1 MLKKLISIFIFAT
14 TSVAIFANHGPR
26 IQFVNNMYSDSL
38 VDLDIWCSLKN
49 YPFGAFKVDSSLSNY
64 KEATAFIQTSLIY
77 GDVSFYVTSGG
88 SLDTLG
94 YLIKQTFGSPQIEYD
109 KYYAIVLSEN
119 STNNLKMTLAEMP
132 LAGANLNSTGFTLFH
147 GSYDAPTLN
156 VEEITNTAGF
166 SINNLA
172 YQTSSNK
179 TSIGSFNSVIQF
191 QNVNGIA
198 VTEFSVPFNFFPD
211 RAVFLTLTGFLDT
224 VGITPNIPLKL
235 LIVQE
240 DGSVLELFPE
250 QSITPSYIQ
259 LIHNAADLMLN
270 TFDVWL
276 NDSLLID
283 NFVFRTAT
291 PILEVAGAK
300 KITLAIK
307 ESNSSDPNNPLWSKE
322 FILKSN
328 DKHIMVA
335 SGIVSLTGYNSIKP
349 FDVSIYNDALKEAS
363 SGQNTAILVH
373 HGVTDAPAINISRVE
388 KGSISIKQILSELT
402 YASYGGYLDVL
413 TNDYIYEIRNS
424 LDNNSIGRYSVPLDS
439 LKLSGRALTVL
450 ASGFLNPLVNSNGA
464 MFGLWAALDL
474 GGDLIE
480 LKPII
485 STTYVDDVAEYESS
499 FALYPNPARNFINFS
514 FKLQE
519 ESDVL
524 INVYDLNGKVVKSIL
539 CENVDKANFN
549 SRININELNQGLYQ
563 VHVSYGE
570 STITRKI
577 QVVK

>member
-1 MLKKLISIFIFAT
+1 MLKSLISILIFFI
-14 TSVAIFANHGPR
+14 TSIAMFANHGPR
-26 IQFVNNMYSDSL
+26 IQFVHNMYSDSL
-38 VDLDIWCSLKN
+38 ADLDIWVSLQN
-49 YPFGAFKVDSSLSNY
+49 YPLGAFKIDSSLSY
-64 KEATAFIQTSLIY
+64 KEATAFQQRSLIY
-77 GDVSFYVTSGG
+77 GDVSFYVTPGG
-88 SLDTLG
+88 NLDTSG
-94 YLIKQTFGSPQIEYD
+94 YLLKQTFGSPQIEYD
-109 KYYAIVLSEN
+109 KYYAIVLSGT
-119 STNNLKMTLAEMP
+119 STKNLVMTLAEMP

-156 VEEITNTAGF
+156 VVEIKNAAGF

-179 TSIGSFNSVIQF
+179 ISIGSFNSLIQF

-198 VTEFSVPFNFFPD
+198 VTEFSVPFNFFAN

-224 VGITPNIPLKL
+224 SGLTPNIPLKL

-240 DGSVLELFPE
+240 DGSVLELFPN
-250 QSITPSYIQ
+250 QNITTAYIQ
-259 LIHNAADLMLN
+259 LIHNAADLKLN

-283 NFVFRTAT
+283 DFIFRTAT
-291 PILEVAGAK
+291 PILEVPGAK

-307 ESNSSDPNNPLWSKE
+307 ESNSSNSTTPLWSKE
-322 FILKSN
+322 FILDS
-328 DKHIMVA
+328 DDRHIMVA

-363 SGQNTAILVH
+363 SGQNTAILIH
-373 HGVTDAPAINISRVE
+373 HGSTDAPALNISGVE
-388 KGSISIKQILSELT
+388 KGSIIIKQILSELP

-413 TNDYIYEIRNS
+413 TNDYIYEVRNS
-424 LDNNSIGRYSVPLDS
+424 LDNNSIGTYSVPLDS
-439 LKLSGRALTVL
+439 LKLSGEALTVL
-450 ASGFLNPLVNSNGA
+450 ASGFVDPSANSNGA
-464 MFGLWAALDL
+464 RFGLWAALDS

-485 STTYVDDVAEYESS
+485 STTDVNYVTVNESS
-499 FALYPNPARNFINFS
+499 VTLYPNPARNFINFS
-514 FKLQE
+514 FNLKE
-519 ESDVL
+519 ASDLL
-524 INVYDLNGKVVKSIL
+524 INVYDLNGKVVKSTL
-539 CENVDKANFN
+539 HQNVDKANFN
-549 SRININELNQGLYQ
+549 SRLNINKLNQGLYQ
-563 VHVSYGE
+563 VHFSYGE